1 MGTTRIEISIAARMR
16 MKKTMSQ
23 NPNML
28 RTMIGIGLTLIF
40 VLGYAVYSNTVESEY
55 YGYNTS
61 NEIEALTL
69 NQDDSGTSEWY
80 VSTNSPITWIN
91 VSVTGAPIDSILKV
105 QADGVSWFHSPLL
118 GENKDYPFNC
128 EGDGDFSELVDTC
141 AYSSSHE
148 LPVPDSG
155 DVVIRGIVSSVLP
168 IEGLGYLQADDINE
182 AEDLASDLVYGESG
196 VVTWRIGI
204 YDSEGNTTSSQDVFI
219 TADVTVHDL
228 VDVKEFEIDPIEESV
243 YSLATLIGC
252 FTMML
257 IVPLI
262 IYFSAIYKAKKDE
275 SVRLDAPSLD

>member
-1 MGTTRIEISIAARMR
+1 MHAPLGELLGTTRIEITITLRLCMR
-16 MKKTMSQ
+16 KTMSQ

-61 NEIEALTL
+61 NELESLSL
-69 NQDDSGTSEWY
+69 NQDDSSISEWY

-91 VSVTGAPIDSILKV
+91 VSVAGAPVDSVLRV
-105 QADGVSWFHSPLL
+105 QADGVSWYHSPLL

-128 EGDGDFSELVDTC
+128 EGDGDFSDLVDTC
-141 AYSSSHE
+141 AYSSTHE

-168 IEGLGYLQADDINE
+168 IEGLGYLQADNLNE
-182 AEDLASDLVYGESG
+182 AEDHARDLIYGESG
-196 VVTWRIGI
+196 VVTWRIGV
-204 YDSEGNTTSSQDVFI
+204 YDSEGNSTSSENVVI

-252 FTMML
+252 FTLML

-262 IYFSAIYKAKKDE
+262 IYFSAIYKQRRTK
-275 SVRLDAPSLD
+275 V

>member
-1 MGTTRIEISIAARMR
+1 MR
-16 MKKTMSQ
+16 KTMSQ

-55 YGYNTS
+55 YGYSTS
-61 NEIEALTL
+61 NEIQELALS
-69 NQDDSGTSEWY
+69 QDDAGVSEWY

-91 VSVTGAPIDSILKV
+91 ASVSGAPENSVLRI
-105 QADGVSWFHSPLL
+105 QADGVSWYHSPLL

-141 AYSSSHE
+141 AYSSTHE
-148 LPVPDSG
+148 VNIDDMG
-155 DVVIRGIVSSVLP
+155 NGVIRGIVSSVLP
-168 IEGLGYLQADDINE
+168 IEGLGYLQADDLDE
-182 AEDLASDLVYGESG
+182 AENLASDLIYGESS
-196 VVTWRIGI
+196 VITWRIGI
-204 YDSEGNTTSSQDVFI
+204 YDSDGNSTSSENVAI
-219 TADVTVHDL
+219 TVEVTIHDL

-252 FTMML
+252 FTLML

-275 SVRLDAPSLD
+275 NVRLEAPSLD